1 MMIQVTKETPYFQ
14 KGKSPELTVDLAIS
28 VTVSPENRRELLV
41 RITETLE
48 NISL

>member
-14 KGKSPELTVDLAIS
+14 KGGRTELNVDLEIS
-28 VTVSPENRRELLV
+28 VTIAPEDRRKLLV
-41 RITETLE
+41 EITETLE